1 MKKIESFN
9 NAQLKKDLPDIRT
22 GDVVKIYQKIKEKD
36 KERIQPFEGLV
47 ISTKHGKGASA
58 TFTVRKIFGGIGVE
72 KTYPLHSPTISKI
85 DVLKKSK
92 VRKSKLYWVREAR
105 GKRARMKQKDIFG
118 VIPQTEELKESGE
131 EKTEQAVEN
140 KKE

>member
-9 NAQLKKDLPDIRT
+9 SAQLKKDLPDIRT

-47 ISTKHGKGASA
+47 ISTKHGKGANA

-118 VIPQTEELKESGE
+118 VIPQTEELKEAEE